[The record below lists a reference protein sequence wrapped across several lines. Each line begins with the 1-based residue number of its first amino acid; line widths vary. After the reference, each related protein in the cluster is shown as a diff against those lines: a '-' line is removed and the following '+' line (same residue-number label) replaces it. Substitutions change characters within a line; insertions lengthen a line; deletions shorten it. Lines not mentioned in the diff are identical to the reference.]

1 MGNTEVKSGE
11 LGNIDLYTNQLKY
24 GKYLE
29 KKKKVYRFL
38 FLIASIVSVIT
49 MFALPMFR
57 YSVKG
62 NSRKNIASIMGD
74 YTPVYMIQKY
84 FENGLGP
91 RSVLNTC
98 LMISLIVLIILSI
111 YIAVGAVL
119 NVFLK
124 KALDSNKILNKL
136 FHYGKLEIFSTIF
149 LILTFAA
156 MVFCRVDVSGNAE
169 NLLGFWIFC
178 ASSIVMICTSIP
190 LSSK

>member
-24 GKYLE
+24 DQYLE
-29 KKKKVYRFL
+29 KKKKVYSFL

-74 YTPVYMIQKY
+74 YTPVYIIQKY

-91 RSVLNTC
+91 RSILNTC
-98 LMISLIVLIILSI
+98 LMISLIVLIIISI
-111 YIAVGAVL
+111 YVVIGAVL

-124 KALDSNKILNKL
+124 KKLDSNHMLNKL
-136 FHYGKLEIFSTIF
+136 FNYGKLEIVSTVF
-149 LILTFAA
+149 LILIFAA
-156 MVFCRVDVSGNAE
+156 MVFCRVDVSGNIE
-169 NLLGFWIFC
+169 NLIGFWVFC
-178 ASSIVMICTSIP
+178 VSSIVMICTSIP